1 MKVLTRFFAVL
12 ALALGTARAAELHF
26 YVGTYTAKGG
36 GRGVYAYRMDSETG
50 HVQGGE
56 LAAELRN
63 PSFLA
68 IHPTG
73 KFLYAVSEAGKFEG
87 KNTGSITAFVVSR
100 PGQIQPLNTQSS
112 LGAAPCHL
120 ALDDAGTHVL
130 VANYS
135 GGSVAAFPVRAD
147 GSLGAAS
154 GFAQHSGSGPNPQR
168 QEGPHA
174 HGIYPHKNG
183 HVFYACDLGTDEV
196 LAYPWKS
203 GALVADQSLSIKLP
217 PGSGPR
223 HLAVHPAGTWIYVL
237 NELLNTVSV
246 LRRDALS
253 GALSLVQTLPTL
265 PPEFNGTNHT
275 AEIFVHPNGKFV
287 YASNRG
293 HDSLAVFGVG
303 TDGQLTLVEH
313 VSTRGAVPRGFGLA
327 PGGDWLIAANQSSNT
342 MVVFK
347 VDGSTGKLTPTG
359 QELSVGSPVCVVFEP
374 AR

>member
-1 MKVLTRFFAVL
+1 MKILTRFFAVL
-12 ALALGTARAAELHF
+12 VLALGSARAAELHF
-26 YVGTYTAKGG
+26 YVGTYTAKAA
-36 GRGVYAYRMDSETG
+36 GRGIYAYRMDSETG

-56 LAAELRN
+56 LAAEMRD

-73 KFLYAVSEAGKFEG
+73 KFLYAVSEAGNSEG
-87 KNTGSITAFVVSR
+87 KNTGAIMAFAISG

-130 VANYS
+130 VANYG

-154 GFAQHSGSGPNPQR
+154 GFAQHTGSGPNPQR

-183 HVFYACDLGTDEV
+183 RVFYACDLGTDEV

-203 GALVADQSLSIKLP
+203 GALVADPSLGAKLP

-223 HLAVHPAGTWIYVL
+223 HLAVHPAGPWIDRK
-237 NELLNTVSV
+237 SV
-246 LRRDALS
+246 
-253 GALSLVQTLPTL
+253 V
-265 PPEFNGTNHT
+265 
-275 AEIFVHPNGKFV
+275 
-287 YASNRG
+287 
-293 HDSLAVFGVG
+293 
-303 TDGQLTLVEH
+303 
-313 VSTRGAVPRGFGLA
+313 
-327 PGGDWLIAANQSSNT
+327 
-342 MVVFK
+342 
-347 VDGSTGKLTPTG
+347 
-359 QELSVGSPVCVVFEP
+359 
-374 AR
+374 